1 MRIKK
6 FVLIRAHY
14 SNSFQKK
21 KKKNMNKLKDTDLR
35 EALRRKYS
43 DTPQLPADFMAS
55 MKQRMEEP
63 KQAPKPRM
71 LWRWMAAAACLLFI
85 IGVGIA
91 LWPMHEAQTVQPQ
104 VAQKKDQ
111 PQTEQPKP
119 IEPQVVEPEAVEPE
133 TVREPQ
139 AEPAKV
145 RVQPSVAQAEPK
157 TELAKAETATEST
170 EEIIVDT
177 PPAPETDMAQTLT
190 ERDIPITRPENYKY
204 TPEELALLKKQA
216 SEAYLKWVELELEIS
231 RYTLE
236 QTAQK

>member
-1 MRIKK
+1 
-6 FVLIRAHY
+6 
-14 SNSFQKK
+14 
-21 KKKNMNKLKDTDLR
+21 MNKFKDTDLR

-43 DTPQLPADFMAS
+43 DTPQLPSDFMAS

-71 LWRWMAAAACLLFI
+71 LWRWMAAAACLLLI
-85 IGVGIA
+85 IGIGIA
-91 LWPMHEAQTVQPQ
+91 LWQKQEAEAAQPQ
-104 VAQKKDQ
+104 VAQK
-111 PQTEQPKP
+111 TEQPKV
-119 IEPQVVEPEAVEPE
+119 VVEPKAEEPEVVEPE
-133 TVREPQ
+133 TVQEPQ

-145 RVQPSVAQAEPK
+145 RTSVAKAAPK
-157 TELAKAETATEST
+157 NELAKAETATEPK
-170 EEIIVDT
+170 EEIITDT
-177 PPAPETDMAQTLT
+177 PPAPETDMAETLT

-204 TPEELALLKKQA
+204 TAEELALLKKQA

>member
-1 MRIKK
+1 
-6 FVLIRAHY
+6 
-14 SNSFQKK
+14 
-21 KKKNMNKLKDTDLR
+21 MNKFNDTDLR

-43 DTPQLPADFMAS
+43 DTPQLPSDFMAS

-63 KQAPKPRM
+63 KSASKPRM
-71 LWRWMAAAACLLFI
+71 PWRWMAAAACLLLI
-85 IGVGIA
+85 IGIGFT
-91 LWPMHEAQTVQPQ
+91 LWPKHEAQTVQPQ
-104 VAQKKDQ
+104 VAQKIEQ
-111 PQTEQPKP
+111 PQTEQPKAT
-119 IEPQVVEPEAVEPE
+119 EPEAVEPE
-133 TVREPQ
+133 TIEPETVQEPQ

-145 RVQPSVAQAEPK
+145 RMQPSVAKAEPK
-157 TELAKAETATEST
+157 AELAKAEPATEPT

>member
-1 MRIKK
+1 MKER
-6 FVLIRAHY
+6 Y
-14 SNSFQKK
+14 N
-21 KKKNMNKLKDTDLR
+21 DTDLR

-43 DTPQLPADFMAS
+43 DTPQLPSDFMAS
-55 MKQRMEEP
+55 MKQRMEADVHEDQKP
-63 KQAPKPRM
+63 APTIRR
-71 LWRWMAAAACLLFI
+71 WRWMAAAACLLFI
-85 IGVGIA
+85 ISIGIT
-91 LWPMHEAQTVQPQ
+91 LWPKHEAQTVQPQ
-104 VAQKKDQ
+104 VAQKIEQ
-111 PQTEQPKP
+111 PQAEQPKA
-119 IEPQVVEPEAVEPE
+119 IEPQTVEPEAVEPE
-133 TVREPQ
+133 KVQEPQ

-145 RVQPSVAQAEPK
+145 RTQPLVTKAEPK
-157 TELAKAETATEST
+157 AELAKAEPATDPT
-170 EEIIVDT
+170 EAIIVDT

>member
-1 MRIKK
+1 MKER
-6 FVLIRAHY
+6 Y
-14 SNSFQKK
+14 N
-21 KKKNMNKLKDTDLR
+21 DTDLR

-43 DTPQLPADFMAS
+43 DTPQLPSDFMKT

-63 KQAPKPRM
+63 KQASKPRM

-85 IGVGIA
+85 IGIGIT
-91 LWPMHEAQTVQPQ
+91 LWPKHEAQTVQPQ

-111 PQTEQPKP
+111 PQTEQHKAV
-119 IEPQVVEPEAVEPE
+119 EPQAVKPQTAEPEAVPA
-133 TVREPQ
+133 PQ
-139 AEPAKV
+139 AEPIKV
-145 RVQPSVAQAEPK
+145 RMQPSVAKPESK
-157 TELAKAETATEST
+157 NELAKAETTTEPT
-170 EEIIVDT
+170 EEIITDI
-177 PPAPETDMAQTLT
+177 PPAPEIDMAQTLT
-190 ERDIPITRPENYKY
+190 EHDIPITRPENYKY

>member
-1 MRIKK
+1 MKER
-6 FVLIRAHY
+6 Y
-14 SNSFQKK
+14 N
-21 KKKNMNKLKDTDLR
+21 DTDLR

-63 KQAPKPRM
+63 KQAPKSRM
-71 LWRWMAAAACLLFI
+71 LWRWMAAAACLLLI
-85 IGVGIA
+85 IGIGIT
-91 LWPMHEAQTVQPQ
+91 LWQKQETQTAQPQ
-104 VAQKKDQ
+104 VAQKTEQ
-111 PQTEQPKP
+111 PQTAESET
-119 IEPQVVEPEAVEPE
+119 IETE
-133 TVREPQ
+133 TVNEPQ

-145 RVQPSVAQAEPK
+145 RTSVAKAAPK
-157 TELAKAETATEST
+157 NELAKAETATEPK
-170 EEIIVDT
+170 EEIITDT
-177 PPAPETDMAQTLT
+177 PPAPETDMAETLT

-204 TPEELALLKKQA
+204 TAEELALLKKQA

>member
-1 MRIKK
+1 MKER
-6 FVLIRAHY
+6 Y
-14 SNSFQKK
+14 N
-21 KKKNMNKLKDTDLR
+21 DTDLR

-43 DTPQLPADFMAS
+43 DTPQLPSDFMAS
-55 MKQRMEEP
+55 MKQRMEADVHEDQKP
-63 KQAPKPRM
+63 APTIRR
-71 LWRWMAAAACLLFI
+71 WRWMAAAACLLFI
-85 IGVGIA
+85 IGIGFT
-91 LWPMHEAQTVQPQ
+91 LWPKHEAQTIQPQ
-104 VAQKKDQ
+104 VAQKIEQ
-111 PQTEQPKP
+111 PQTEQPKA
-119 IEPQVVEPEAVEPE
+119 IEPQVVEPEAIEPE
-133 TVREPQ
+133 TVQEPQ

-145 RVQPSVAQAEPK
+145 RTQPLVTKAEPK
-157 TELAKAETATEST
+157 TELAKAETTTEPT

>member
-1 MRIKK
+1 
-6 FVLIRAHY
+6 
-14 SNSFQKK
+14 
-21 KKKNMNKLKDTDLR
+21 MNKFNDTDLR

-43 DTPQLPADFMAS
+43 DTPQLPSDFMAS
-55 MKQRMEEP
+55 MKQRMEADVHEDQKP
-63 KQAPKPRM
+63 APTIRR
-71 LWRWMAAAACLLFI
+71 WRWMAAAACLLFI
-85 IGVGIA
+85 IGIGFT
-91 LWPMHEAQTVQPQ
+91 LWPKHEAQTIQPQ
-104 VAQKKDQ
+104 VAQKIEQ
-111 PQTEQPKP
+111 PQTEQPKA
-119 IEPQVVEPEAVEPE
+119 IEPQVVEPEAIEPE
-133 TVREPQ
+133 TVQEPQ

-145 RVQPSVAQAEPK
+145 RTQPLVTKAEPK
-157 TELAKAETATEST
+157 TELAKAEPATEPT

-216 SEAYLKWVELELEIS
+216 NEAYLKWVELELEIS

>member
-1 MRIKK
+1 MKER
-6 FVLIRAHY
+6 Y
-14 SNSFQKK
+14 N
-21 KKKNMNKLKDTDLR
+21 DTDLR

-63 KQAPKPRM
+63 KQASKSSV
-71 LWRWMAAAACLLFI
+71 LWRWMAAAACLLLI
-85 IGVGIA
+85 IGIGFT
-91 LWPMHEAQTVQPQ
+91 LWQKEEQTTQPQ
-104 VAQKKDQ
+104 VAQKI
-111 PQTEQPKP
+111 EQPKA
-119 IEPQVVEPEAVEPE
+119 IVEPKAVEPEAVESE
-133 TVREPQ
+133 TVQEPQ
-139 AEPAKV
+139 VDQAPKAEPAKV
-145 RVQPSVAQAEPK
+145 RMQPSLAKAEPK
-157 TELAKAETATEST
+157 AELAKAETATEPT
-170 EEIIVDT
+170 EEVITDT

>member
-1 MRIKK
+1 
-6 FVLIRAHY
+6 
-14 SNSFQKK
+14 
-21 KKKNMNKLKDTDLR
+21 MNKFNDTDLR

-43 DTPQLPADFMAS
+43 DTPQLPSDFMAS
-55 MKQRMEEP
+55 MKQRMEADVHEDQKP
-63 KQAPKPRM
+63 APTIRR
-71 LWRWMAAAACLLFI
+71 WRWMAAAACLLFI
-85 IGVGIA
+85 IGIGIT
-91 LWPMHEAQTVQPQ
+91 LWPKHEAQTVQPQ
-104 VAQKKDQ
+104 VAQKIEQ
-111 PQTEQPKP
+111 PQTEQPKA
-119 IEPQVVEPEAVEPE
+119 IEPQVVEPEAIEPE
-133 TVREPQ
+133 TVQEPQ

-145 RVQPSVAQAEPK
+145 RTQPLVTKAEPK
-157 TELAKAETATEST
+157 TELAKAETTTEPT

-204 TPEELALLKKQA
+204 TAEELALLKKQA

>member
-1 MRIKK
+1 
-6 FVLIRAHY
+6 
-14 SNSFQKK
+14 
-21 KKKNMNKLKDTDLR
+21 MNKFNDTDLR

-43 DTPQLPADFMAS
+43 DTPQLPSDFMAS
-55 MKQRMEEP
+55 MKQRMEADVHEDQKP
-63 KQAPKPRM
+63 APTIRR
-71 LWRWMAAAACLLFI
+71 WRWMAAAACLLFI
-85 IGVGIA
+85 IGIGIT
-91 LWPMHEAQTVQPQ
+91 LWPKHEAQTVQPQ
-104 VAQKKDQ
+104 VAQKIEQ
-111 PQTEQPKP
+111 PQTEQPKAV
-119 IEPQVVEPEAVEPE
+119 EPQTVEPEAVEPE
-133 TVREPQ
+133 TVQEPQ

-145 RVQPSVAQAEPK
+145 RMQPSVTKAEPK
-157 TELAKAETATEST
+157 TELAKAETTTEPT

>member
-1 MRIKK
+1 
-6 FVLIRAHY
+6 
-14 SNSFQKK
+14 
-21 KKKNMNKLKDTDLR
+21 MNQFKDTDLR

-63 KQAPKPRM
+63 KPAPKPRM
-71 LWRWMAAAACLLFI
+71 LWRWIAAAACLLFI
-85 IGVGIA
+85 IGIGIT
-91 LWPMHEAQTVQPQ
+91 LWPKHEAQMVQPQ
-104 VAQKKDQ
+104 VAQKK
-111 PQTEQPKP
+111 EQPKVV
-119 IEPQVVEPEAVEPE
+119 EPKVDDPQTVEPEPEAVQA
-133 TVREPQ
+133 PQ
-139 AEPAKV
+139 AQPAKV
-145 RVQPSVAQAEPK
+145 RTSVAKPEPKNELAQAEPV
-157 TELAKAETATEST
+157 TAPV
-170 EEIIVDT
+170 EEIIIDT

>member
-1 MRIKK
+1 MKER
-6 FVLIRAHY
+6 Y
-14 SNSFQKK
+14 N
-21 KKKNMNKLKDTDLR
+21 DTDLR

-43 DTPQLPADFMAS
+43 DTPQLPSDFMAS
-55 MKQRMEEP
+55 MKQRMEADVHEDQKP
-63 KQAPKPRM
+63 APTIRR
-71 LWRWMAAAACLLFI
+71 WRWMAAAACLLFI
-85 IGVGIA
+85 ISIGIT
-91 LWPMHEAQTVQPQ
+91 LWPKHEAQTVQPQ
-104 VAQKKDQ
+104 VAQKIEQ
-111 PQTEQPKP
+111 PQTEQPKA
-119 IEPQVVEPEAVEPE
+119 IEPQTVEPE
-133 TVREPQ
+133 TIEPETVQEPQ

-145 RVQPSVAQAEPK
+145 RMQPSVAKAEPK
-157 TELAKAETATEST
+157 TELAKAETTTEPT

>member
-1 MRIKK
+1 
-6 FVLIRAHY
+6 
-14 SNSFQKK
+14 
-21 KKKNMNKLKDTDLR
+21 MNEFKDTDLR

-43 DTPQLPADFMAS
+43 DTPQLPSDFMAS
-55 MKQRMEEP
+55 MKQQMEADVHED
-63 KQAPKPRM
+63 QKPALTIRR
-71 LWRWMAAAACLLFI
+71 WRWMAAAACLLFI
-85 IGVGIA
+85 ISIGIT
-91 LWPMHEAQTVQPQ
+91 LWPKHEAQTVQPQ
-104 VAQKKDQ
+104 VAQKIEQ
-111 PQTEQPKP
+111 PQTEQPKA
-119 IEPQVVEPEAVEPE
+119 IEPQTVEPEAVEPE
-133 TVREPQ
+133 TVQEPQ

-145 RVQPSVAQAEPK
+145 RMQPSVAKAEPK
-157 TELAKAETATEST
+157 TELAKAEPATEPT
-170 EEIIVDT
+170 EEIIIDT

>member
-1 MRIKK
+1 MKER
-6 FVLIRAHY
+6 Y
-14 SNSFQKK
+14 N
-21 KKKNMNKLKDTDLR
+21 DTDLR

-71 LWRWMAAAACLLFI
+71 LWRWMAAAACLLLI
-85 IGVGIA
+85 IGIGIT
-91 LWPMHEAQTVQPQ
+91 LWSKQDAQTAQPQ
-104 VAQKKDQ
+104 VAQK
-111 PQTEQPKP
+111 TEQPKV
-119 IEPQVVEPEAVEPE
+119 IVEPKAEEPEVVEPE
-133 TVREPQ
+133 TVKEPQ

-145 RVQPSVAQAEPK
+145 RTSVAKAAPK
-157 TELAKAETATEST
+157 NELAKAETTTEPT
-170 EEIIVDT
+170 EEIITDT
-177 PPAPETDMAQTLT
+177 PPAPETDMAETLT

-204 TPEELALLKKQA
+204 TAEELALLKKQA

>member
-1 MRIKK
+1 
-6 FVLIRAHY
+6 
-14 SNSFQKK
+14 
-21 KKKNMNKLKDTDLR
+21 MNQFKDTDLR

-63 KQAPKPRM
+63 KQAPKSRM
-71 LWRWMAAAACLLFI
+71 LWRWMAAAACLLLI
-85 IGVGIA
+85 IGIGIT
-91 LWPMHEAQTVQPQ
+91 LWQKQEAQTTQPQ
-104 VAQKKDQ
+104 VAQKIEQ
-111 PQTEQPKP
+111 PQTEQPK
-119 IEPQVVEPEAVEPE
+119 AVEPE
-133 TVREPQ
+133 TVAPEAVQEPQ
-139 AEPAKV
+139 LDQVQKAEPAKV
-145 RVQPSVAQAEPK
+145 RTSVAKAAPK
-157 TELAKAETATEST
+157 TELAKAETATEPA
-170 EEIIVDT
+170 EEVITDT
-177 PPAPETDMAQTLT
+177 PPAPETDMAETLT

>member
-1 MRIKK
+1 
-6 FVLIRAHY
+6 
-14 SNSFQKK
+14 
-21 KKKNMNKLKDTDLR
+21 MNEFKDTDLR

-43 DTPQLPADFMAS
+43 DTPQLPSDFMAS
-55 MKQRMEEP
+55 MKQRMEADVHEDQKP
-63 KQAPKPRM
+63 APTIRR
-71 LWRWMAAAACLLFI
+71 WRWMAAAACLLFI
-85 IGVGIA
+85 IGIGFT
-91 LWPMHEAQTVQPQ
+91 LWPKHEAQTIQPQ
-104 VAQKKDQ
+104 VAQKIEQ
-111 PQTEQPKP
+111 PQTEQPKA
-119 IEPQVVEPEAVEPE
+119 IEPQVVEPEAIEPE
-133 TVREPQ
+133 TVQEPQ

-145 RVQPSVAQAEPK
+145 RTQPLVTKAEPK
-157 TELAKAETATEST
+157 TELAKAETTTEPT

>member
-1 MRIKK
+1 
-6 FVLIRAHY
+6 
-14 SNSFQKK
+14 
-21 KKKNMNKLKDTDLR
+21 MNQFKDTDLR

-85 IGVGIA
+85 IGIGIT
-91 LWPMHEAQTVQPQ
+91 LWPKHEAQTVQPQ
-104 VAQKKDQ
+104 VAQKIEQ
-111 PQTEQPKP
+111 PQTEQPKAT
-119 IEPQVVEPEAVEPE
+119 EPEAVEPE
-133 TVREPQ
+133 TIEPETVQEPQ

-145 RVQPSVAQAEPK
+145 RTQPLVTKAEPK
-157 TELAKAETATEST
+157 TELAKAETTTEPT

-216 SEAYLKWVELELEIS
+216 SEAYLKWVELELKIS

>member
-1 MRIKK
+1 
-6 FVLIRAHY
+6 
-14 SNSFQKK
+14 
-21 KKKNMNKLKDTDLR
+21 MNEFKDTDLR

-43 DTPQLPADFMAS
+43 DTPQLPSDFMAS
-55 MKQRMEEP
+55 MKQRMEADVHEDQKP
-63 KQAPKPRM
+63 APTIRR
-71 LWRWMAAAACLLFI
+71 WRWMAAAACLLFI
-85 IGVGIA
+85 IGIGFT
-91 LWPMHEAQTVQPQ
+91 LWPKHEAQTVQPQ
-104 VAQKKDQ
+104 VAQKIEQ
-111 PQTEQPKP
+111 PQTEQPKAVD
-119 IEPQVVEPEAVEPE
+119 PQTVEPEAVEPE
-133 TVREPQ
+133 TVQEPQ

-145 RVQPSVAQAEPK
+145 RMQQIVTKAEPK
-157 TELAKAETATEST
+157 AELAKAETTIEPT

>member
-1 MRIKK
+1 MKER
-6 FVLIRAHY
+6 Y
-14 SNSFQKK
+14 N
-21 KKKNMNKLKDTDLR
+21 DTDLR

-43 DTPQLPADFMAS
+43 DTPQLPSDFMAS
-55 MKQRMEEP
+55 MKLRMEADVIEDQKP
-63 KQAPKPRM
+63 APTIRR
-71 LWRWMAAAACLLFI
+71 WRWMAAAACLLFI
-85 IGVGIA
+85 IGIGFT
-91 LWPMHEAQTVQPQ
+91 LWPKHEAQTIQPQ
-104 VAQKKDQ
+104 VAQKIEQ
-111 PQTEQPKP
+111 PQTEQPKAT
-119 IEPQVVEPEAVEPE
+119 EPQVVEPETIEPE
-133 TVREPQ
+133 TVQEPQ

-145 RVQPSVAQAEPK
+145 HMQPSVAKAEPK
-157 TELAKAETATEST
+157 TELAKAETTTEPT

-216 SEAYLKWVELELEIS
+216 NEAYLKWVELELEIS

>member
-1 MRIKK
+1 
-6 FVLIRAHY
+6 
-14 SNSFQKK
+14 
-21 KKKNMNKLKDTDLR
+21 MNEFKDTDLR

-43 DTPQLPADFMAS
+43 DTPQLPSDFMAS
-55 MKQRMEEP
+55 MKQRMEADVHEDQKP
-63 KQAPKPRM
+63 APTIRR
-71 LWRWMAAAACLLFI
+71 WRWMAAAACLLFI
-85 IGVGIA
+85 IGIGFT
-91 LWPMHEAQTVQPQ
+91 LWPKHEAQTVQPQ
-104 VAQKKDQ
+104 VAQKIEQ
-111 PQTEQPKP
+111 PQTEQPKAV
-119 IEPQVVEPEAVEPE
+119 EPQTVEPEAVEPE
-133 TVREPQ
+133 TVQEPQ

-145 RVQPSVAQAEPK
+145 RMQPSVTKAEPK
-157 TELAKAETATEST
+157 TELAKAETTTEPT

>member
-1 MRIKK
+1 MKER
-6 FVLIRAHY
+6 Y
-14 SNSFQKK
+14 N
-21 KKKNMNKLKDTDLR
+21 DTDLR

-85 IGVGIA
+85 IGIGIS
-91 LWPMHEAQTVQPQ
+91 LWPKHEAQTAQPQ
-104 VAQKKDQ
+104 VAQKK
-111 PQTEQPKP
+111 ELPKA
-119 IEPQVVEPEAVEPE
+119 IVEPKTEEPE
-133 TVREPQ
+133 TVEPEVVPAPQ
-139 AEPAKV
+139 AEPVKV
-145 RVQPSVAQAEPK
+145 RTSVAKAAPK
-157 TELAKAETATEST
+157 NELAKAETVTEPT
-170 EEIIVDT
+170 EEIIIDT

>member
-1 MRIKK
+1 MKER
-6 FVLIRAHY
+6 Y
-14 SNSFQKK
+14 N
-21 KKKNMNKLKDTDLR
+21 DTDLR

-43 DTPQLPADFMAS
+43 DTPQLPSDFMAS
-55 MKQRMEEP
+55 MKQRMEADVHEDQKP
-63 KQAPKPRM
+63 APTIRR
-71 LWRWMAAAACLLFI
+71 WRWMAAAACLLFI
-85 IGVGIA
+85 IGIGFT
-91 LWPMHEAQTVQPQ
+91 LWPKHEAQTVQPQ
-104 VAQKKDQ
+104 VAQKIEQ
-111 PQTEQPKP
+111 PQTEQPKA
-119 IEPQVVEPEAVEPE
+119 IEPQVVEPEAIEPE
-133 TVREPQ
+133 TVQEPQ

-145 RVQPSVAQAEPK
+145 RTQPLVTKAEPK
-157 TELAKAETATEST
+157 TELAKAEPATEPT

-204 TPEELALLKKQA
+204 TPEEIALLKKQA